1 MVYYQILVTNQG
13 GTTVLLIPRYLGT
26 NNEISPTNIVTTEN
40 AKKPRY
46 VPKYLSSQDLWDVVG
61 DFNFNSAEGPNLLF
75 YLKVKYQR
83 KDIF

>member
-1 MVYYQILVTNQG
+1 MVLSNISNKSGGYYR
-13 GTTVLLIPRYLGT
+13 TTKVRYLGT

>member
-1 MVYYQILVTNQG
+1 MVLSNISNKSGGYYRTKYYQ
-13 GTTVLLIPRYLGT
+13 GTLGT